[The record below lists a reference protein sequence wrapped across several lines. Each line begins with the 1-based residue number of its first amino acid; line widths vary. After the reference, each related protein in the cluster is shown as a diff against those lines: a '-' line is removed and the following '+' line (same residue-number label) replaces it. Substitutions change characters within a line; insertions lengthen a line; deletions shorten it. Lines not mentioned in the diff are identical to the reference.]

1 MSKQVPNIPKPIQLP
16 PNPTDPGKRGYVPPP
31 PPKEKPTSPSGG
43 GNKK

>member
-1 MSKQVPNIPKPIQLP
+1 MSKQVRNIPKPIQLP
-16 PNPTDPGKRGYVPPP
+16 PSPTNIGKRGYVPPP